1 MFELP
6 VAWVAKLD
14 GESVLLP
21 VFEHHVAEVQKFCH
35 IADRQDLRTQSLLE
49 SDSHRLIVC

>member
-21 VFEHHVAEVQKFCH
+21 VLEHHVAEVQKFCH